1 MQRNPKTKA
10 LRDAVKHIPGAW
22 VRVYRDGT
30 AWAGCASE
38 FTKCSVGGERMMAV
52 KAALEAAG
60 YRCEPNGKPGTS
72 GEHIID
78 VII

>member
-1 MQRNPKTKA
+1 MHPTTKKLRN
-10 LRDAVKHIPGAW
+10 AVKHIPGAW

-38 FTKCSVGGERMMAV
+38 FTRSSVGGERMMAV
-52 KAALEAAG
+52 KSALEAAG
-60 YRCEPNGKPGTS
+60 YRCELNGKPGTS

-78 VII
+78 VMI